1 MNKVKRVKKKK
12 LNIKALIILLLII
25 YLIVMFLYT
34 LLTMPIKNIYIIGTN
49 LLTDYEVIVA
59 SGIKDY
65 PAIFKT
71 SKSKLE
77 KNISSLELVESVEV
91 KKTLTGKLTINIT
104 EAIPLFYNRN
114 TNKVV
119 LSNELE
125 VESNSKYLGIP
136 TLINY
141 VPTDILKGFI
151 EAFSEIDPDII
162 KMINEIEYNPDIS
175 EDITI
180 DEYRFLLRMNDTNH
194 VYVNIINMKRL
205 NDYEEIFA
213 TIGDLRGTIYLDS
226 YNADNIIFE
235 AFGSD
240 ENNEEGQ
247 DNGGGDEDGNQD

>member
-1 MNKVKRVKKKK
+1 MNKVKRVKRRK
-12 LNIKALIILLLII
+12 LNIKAVIILLLII

-34 LLTMPIKNIYIIGTN
+34 LFTMPIKNIYIIGTN
-49 LLTDYEVIVA
+49 LLTDNEIIEVA
-59 SGIKDY
+59 QIKDY
-65 PAIFKT
+65 PAIFRT

-77 KNISSLELVESVEV
+77 EKIKTLELVEDVTIT
-91 KKTLTGKLTINIT
+91 KTITGKLTIEVQ

-119 LSNELE
+119 LSNKKE
-125 VESNSKYLGIP
+125 VNNNAKYLGIP

-141 VPTDILKGFI
+141 VPTDILNDFI
-151 EAFSEIDPDII
+151 DSFQEIDSDII

-175 EDITI
+175 NDITI

-194 VYVNIINMKRL
+194 VYVNIINIKRL

-213 TIGDLRGTIYLDS
+213 TVGDLHGTVYLDS

-235 AFGSD
+235 AFD
-240 ENNEEGQ
+240 NEEEVINENDGGAQ
-247 DNGGGDEDGNQD
+247 DFETED